1 MRVTYTDSTDDN
13 ICVAQEEILPA
24 NPRSCREYEVFV
36 AFECMHREP
45 ILNDK
50 FVLHILLQCSWSMAR
65 WGEGLESGEPR
76 GGGRGSFGQR

>member
-45 ILNDK
+45 ILNDQ

-76 GGGRGSFGQR
+76 GGGRG